1 MNREERAKQFMA
13 FDALKGLNEEL
24 RRREKKMLREERRVL
39 FEEEAEKLS
48 LQLARL
54 QAGNEVEVMFY
65 ENGYYLTVSG
75 KVESVNYS
83 FGFLTVG
90 GRRVYF
96 SDLYRLRFL

>member
-1 MNREERAKQFMA
+1 MNREERAKQFMP

-24 RRREKKMLREERRVL
+24 RRREAKMLREEKRVL

-48 LQLARL
+48 SRLARL
-54 QAGNEVEVMFY
+54 QVGDEVEAVFY

-75 KVESVNYS
+75 RVESVNRS

>member
-1 MNREERAKQFMA
+1 MNREERAKQFMP

-24 RRREKKMLREERRVL
+24 RRREAKMLREEKRVL

-48 LQLARL
+48 SRLARL
-54 QAGNEVEVMFY
+54 QVGDEVEAVFY

-75 KVESVNYS
+75 RVESVNRS

-96 SDLYRLRFL
+96 TDLYRLRFL

>member
-1 MNREERAKQFMA
+1 MNREERAKQFMP

-24 RRREKKMLREERRVL
+24 RRREKKMLREERRIL
-39 FEEEAEKLS
+39 FEEAAEKLS
-48 LQLARL
+48 SRLARL
-54 QAGNEVEVMFY
+54 QVGDEVEVVFY

-75 KVESVNYS
+75 RVESVNRS

-96 SDLYRLRFL
+96 TDLYRLRFL